1 MKITNNHRI
10 ISLYSTVFIII
21 SLTTIY
27 LPVWLNE
34 IVGLEIKDIGVL
46 FGLIGVLKVF
56 SSTLITKNIR
66 KFSNEL
72 SKLMKDLNFF
82 SASFITAFNPY
93 SQNLELQDNR
103 SRNKVLEL
111 KIQAMQFHYLKGD
124 GRCMDSKKVGEE
136 SFLVFGTS
144 KMEAARLGEE
154 FEQNAI
160 VFCERDAIPDLLL
173 LK

>member
-1 MKITNNHRI
+1 MSKIKKELI
-10 ISLYSTVFIII
+10 DSYSSANYFVYADPPFTM
-21 SLTTIY
+21 
-27 LPVWLNE
+27 
-34 IVGLEIKDIGVL
+34 
-46 FGLIGVLKVF
+46 
-56 SSTLITKNIR
+56 NIR

-111 KIQAMQFHYLKGD
+111 KIQAMQLHYLKGD